1 MLKNNRVWVP
11 LVVAAGALFATN
23 CSPASNSEKA
33 GSVEIAEDEQVES
46 ADETITE
53 IGVKLAAGPELSELE
68 FGPDSTLFAASN
80 ETESV
85 YAFQLRD
92 SDIGKSP
99 DQPTPFNFETL
110 GTDLSQLFGV
120 QPLDITYNDLVVHP
134 ISTEA
139 YLSVAVRMG
148 SEDFPALV
156 RIDQTGALSLVN
168 TGELDYEM
176 IELSDPANEDIVFW
190 RDIPAASLTVTDL
203 EFSDGKLLVAG
214 LSTGEFASTLRAIDF
229 PFNDDVSSSSIEIF
243 HTAHNQNETRA
254 PIRAMTTATVNGE
267 RTLIAAYT
275 CTPLVTIPTQSL
287 QDGEHVFGKTIA
299 ELGYGNVPI
308 EVLSISTI
316 NMQTQQPQ
324 EFVLVINREMSAN
337 LIRMEDLAAAAAAPG
352 ITTAFKG
359 LGDTMG
365 VENTRHPLSGVIQA
379 DVQDAQFILIL
390 KRNIDSGEV
399 ELVSQMKGSY
409 FRLSDFVSEYNF
421 PDYEYAEEQAMT
433 QMFHNMMK
441 PLEGY
446 PELVIE

>member
-1 MLKNNRVWVP
+1 MLKNNNAWVP
-11 LVVAAGALFATN
+11 LVVAAGALCAAS
-23 CSPASNSEKA
+23 CSPTTNSERA
-33 GSVEIAEDEQVES
+33 GSVEIPEVERVENIDQ
-46 ADETITE
+46 ATTETDM
-53 IGVKLAAGPELSELE
+53 KLAAGPELSELE
-68 FGPDSTLFAASN
+68 FGPDNTLFAASN

-92 SDIGKSP
+92 SNVGKAP
-99 DQPTPFNFETL
+99 DQPIPFNLETL
-110 GTDLSQLFGV
+110 GTDLSQFFDV
-120 QPLDITYNDLVVHP
+120 QPLDITYNDLAVHP

-148 SEDFPALV
+148 TEDFPALI
-156 RIDQTGALSLVN
+156 RIDQTGTLSIIN
-168 TGELDYEM
+168 TGELDYET
-176 IELSDPANEDIVFW
+176 IELADPANEDIVFW
-190 RDIPAASLTVTDL
+190 REIPAASLTVTDL

-214 LSTGEFASTLRAIDF
+214 LSTGEFASTLRIIDF
-229 PFNDDVSSSSIEIF
+229 PFAEKVSSSSIEMF

-254 PIRAMTTATVNGE
+254 PIRAMTVATINGE

-275 CTPLVTIPTQSL
+275 CTPLVTIPTASL

-308 EVLSISTI
+308 EVLSISTM
-316 NMQTQQPQ
+316 NMQTQQPE

-365 VENTRHPLSGVIQA
+365 VDNTRHPLSGVIQA
-379 DVQDAQFILIL
+379 DVQDAQFILML

-399 ELVSQMKGSY
+399 ELVSQMKGVY

-421 PDYEYAEEQAMT
+421 PDYEYPDGQAMT
-433 QMFHNMMK
+433 QMFHNMVK
-441 PLEGY
+441 PMEGY
-446 PELVIE
+446 PELVRN